1 LIFFNQILTILR
13 LKPGGNLPVFLV
25 KNNRILI
32 DKEALRR
39 LGLEDGDIVVI
50 SQDNEFIVVKR
61 GNRKFQLGFYIST
74 EEIDELIRSGARA

>member
-1 LIFFNQILTILR
+1 M
-13 LKPGGNLPVFLV
+13 